1 MKIAIFGKTFNEGF
15 LPYIKQV
22 FEILYKNYCNV
33 LIHKDFC
40 EFIEKKSPVNL
51 KNFKV
56 YNDQK
61 DFPEDI
67 DLVVSIGGDGTFL
80 DSFPYALKN
89 NIPVIGINSGRL
101 GFLANISKEEI
112 SQAFEAI
119 FNKNYQISYRTLLKF
134 KFPDN
139 IFNQFN
145 FALNE
150 ITVQK
155 QGLSMININVF
166 LDNEF
171 LSTYWTDGLII
182 STATG
187 STAYSLSVGGPI
199 LAPGSE
205 NFVLVPIASH
215 NLTVRPVVIPDNLEI
230 SLKVYSR
237 SNKFLITADN
247 KTVEID
253 NPVEVKVVKSDL
265 KLKMLQLPNNSFYST
280 IRNKLMWGMD
290 KRN

>member
-22 FEILYKNYCNV
+22 FEILYKNSCNV
-33 LIHKDFC
+33 LIHKDFY

-56 YNDQK
+56 YKDQK

-139 IFNQFN
+139 IFNEFN